1 MFGSTKKVK
10 IEKGLYDRLSELA
23 AQSGYATTDELIVH
37 LCERE
42 LATTSQEKLEQSE
55 VEQQLRGLGYIE

>member
-1 MFGSTKKVK
+1 MFGSTKKIAIDK
-10 IEKGLYDRLSELA
+10 SLYDRLAELA
-23 AQSGYATTDELIVH
+23 AARGYASTDEFVVH

-42 LATTSQEKLEQSE
+42 TAASREKLDEGE